1 MKPLQLEFQAF
12 GPYAGHEFV
21 DFEDLSSKGLF
32 LICGETGSGKT
43 MLLDAM
49 TFALYGKSS
58 GNLRNDFQSM
68 RCTNADFDTTTFVK
82 FTFEAGGRIYIFE
95 RRLERKRKNLSASYN
110 LMEKVDDEW
119 IYLLENPKEKDL
131 NAKAVELV
139 GVEYDQFRQVIVL
152 PQGQFEK
159 LLVADSEQKEKIL
172 SSIFGEEKWQKIAE
186 KFYENCAE
194 RKEQLRS
201 VKEKIANSLLE
212 EGCDTIAELEK
223 IIESKE
229 EELLGLTESK
239 EIDELSQKIEMFQG
253 ELTIA
258 GRFSDL
264 RKQEEK
270 LEVLNDMKNDID
282 VKKEQLALAKKSDS
296 VKSFITDCD
305 KKAKDLSD
313 REKAYEEAVKAE
325 QDIKV
330 KADTAAD
337 EYNQHIAKKGEI
349 DEIKATLVIYDGKK
363 KDYEDI
369 DKDNKEV
376 AALEKILKAAEAK
389 EKEALNLYEG
399 YAQRL
404 ADANKK
410 YSRLDDEQRE
420 LLNTYIAQISGTLA
434 KDLEDGMECPVCGS
448 KTHPKKAQIA
458 DDAVT
463 KEEADEKK
471 AEAEKAY
478 DYVQK
483 LMLEQQEAKKSHDKC
498 LEETNKASGEYKA
511 FKAAF
516 DVRLSGLIEGIST
529 LSQLEARIAELTNKV
544 KSYDELLTELTEK
557 EKQLRDKHT
566 NSKAAIDAAVK
577 EKDAS
582 KKEYLCAKEALDKA
596 ITENGFATLEEVMAS
611 ILEEGQTDALQNEI
625 SQYAADL
632 KNCGESIANIKEEL
646 KDKSF
651 VNENEIKETLKAAT
665 EKKEVILGQRAK
677 ISGEIARLK
686 NKADNLRKEG
696 AGIESAV
703 IEADEDYIFAKK
715 LRGDSGTGIQR
726 YVLGIMF
733 SSVIHAA
740 NKMLELVHDGRYRLF
755 RSDDK
760 VQGSNKRGLALKV
773 YDRYSD
779 DSNGRLVNTLS
790 GGEKFLASLALSIGM
805 STIAQKSGIKIEALF
820 IDEGFGS
827 LDENS
832 IVDAMNILNSIQAA
846 NGLVGIISHVQILQ
860 DRIPTKLIVDKSE
873 KGSHIRKSIG

>member
-12 GPYAGHEFV
+12 GPYAGHEFI
-21 DFEDLSSKGLF
+21 DFDDLSSKGLF

-68 RCTNADFDTTTFVK
+68 RCTNSDFDTTTFVK
-82 FTFEAGGRIYIFE
+82 FTFEAGGKVYLFE

-110 LMEKVDDEW
+110 LMEKVDGEW

-186 KFYENCAE
+186 KLYENCAL
-194 RKEQLRS
+194 RKEQLKS

-223 IIESKE
+223 FIESKE
-229 EELLGLTESK
+229 EELVKLTESEEIEELTK
-239 EIDELSQKIEMFQG
+239 EIDRLQG
-253 ELTIA
+253 ELTTA
-258 GRFSDL
+258 GRFADL
-264 RKQEEK
+264 KKQEEK
-270 LEVLNDMKNDID
+270 FDNLNKIENDIG
-282 VKKEQLALAKKSDS
+282 VKKVQLDMSRKAEAVRL
-296 VKSFITDCD
+296 FITECD

-313 REKAYEEAVKAE
+313 REHAYEIALETEK
-325 QDIKV
+325 DIKA
-330 KADTAAD
+330 KADEALS
-337 EYNQHIAKKGEI
+337 EYNQQLARKAEI
-349 DEIKATLVIYDGKK
+349 DEIKSTLVKYEGKK

-369 DKDNKEV
+369 DEDNKKLIR
-376 AALEKILKAAEAK
+376 LEKELKEAELK
-389 EKEALNLYEG
+389 EKEALTLYEG
-399 YAQRL
+399 YAKKL
-404 ADANKK
+404 VEANKE
-410 YSRLDDEQRE
+410 YARLEEEQRR
-420 LLNTYIAQISGTLA
+420 LLDTYIAQISGILA
-434 KDLEDGMECPVCGS
+434 KNLEDGMECPVCGS

-458 DDAVT
+458 EDAVT
-463 KEEADEKK
+463 KEEADAKK

-483 LMLEQQEAKKSHDKC
+483 LMFEQQEAKKSHDISLYEK
-498 LEETNKASGEYKA
+498 NKASSECSA
-511 FKAAF
+511 FKAVYNAK
-516 DVRLSGLIEGIST
+516 LSGLIEGIAT
-529 LSQLEARIAELTNKV
+529 LSQLEAKINDLNKKI
-544 KSYDELLTELTEK
+544 KSYDELLTELSEK

-566 NSKAAIDAAVK
+566 NSKAVIDVAVK
-577 EKDAS
+577 EKDTS
-582 KKEYLCAKEALDKA
+582 QKEYLCAKAALEKA
-596 ITENGFATLEEVMAS
+596 ISENGFTTLEEVTVSLLDKSKAD
-611 ILEEGQTDALQNEI
+611 ILQDEI
-625 SQYAADL
+625 SKYVADVKVL
-632 KNCGESIANIKEEL
+632 GESIANIKEEL
-646 KDKSF
+646 KDKRV
-651 VNENEIKETLKAAT
+651 VNENEIRESLKAAT
-665 EKKEVILGQRAK
+665 EKKEAILTQRASL
-677 ISGEIARLK
+677 SGEILRLK
-686 NKADNLRKEG
+686 SKVEKLSKEG
-696 AGIESAV
+696 DGIEAAV
-703 IEADEDYIFAKK
+703 IEADEDFIFAKK
-715 LRGDSGTGIQR
+715 LRGDSGTGLQR

-773 YDRYSD
+773 YDRFSNDSD
-779 DSNGRLVNTLS
+779 GRLVNTLS

-832 IVDAMNILNSIQAA
+832 IVDAMNVLNSIQAA

-873 KGSHIRKSIG
+873 QGSHIRKSIG